1 MSLLQAVVL
10 TTFAELIKGVRARA
24 WRSVGTCVRVAYE
37 RQLHLI
43 DADSEPGT
51 IQAETWVVEEQRR
64 TWWAIWELDV
74 FASTVRR
81 SPTAI
86 DWDTNETFLPVDD
99 EFWFACT
106 PQPSCFLE
114 RDPEMRWKSL
124 QASKNLS
131 PKAWFIAINS
141 IMRNAQVL
149 SNPRGGARNVAV
161 RRDPSA
167 PSRHPP
173 KALKQ
178 ARRSVTESTDDLSI
192 LNNSL
197 YCFLMALPDHLRH
210 RGGFLAFC
218 DDPTRGRSR
227 QLDSDIYSIHIM
239 TQLARFM
246 ISRENLYW
254 EVEKES
260 PSPHQEDPQLDHLPD
275 TTEGERRWK
284 CYLDTAD
291 GIMDIVSSSSPDHF
305 QHINPFLGSTIWLGA
320 AILLVHFRLAPS
332 KPLVN
337 CRLIESKFDLLQAV
351 LVKLSSWWGMSTI
364 LTDRLSLLQ
373 SGLQY
378 PGEGNRSAN
387 TAHPHRPQ
395 SQLQNRAS
403 FDWSI
408 TQDQSDPPLV
418 TSEEGGTVEPSHDE
432 PANPLDQHRI
442 LGPGDSPVRWILALT
457 RNKIEIQY
465 LTKTP
470 PRYCLNRIR
479 EWVMTHLA
487 CQIQLGNC
495 FQRIQLR
502 AICLRTSI

>member
-1 MSLLQAVVL
+1 MTEVPRGRQGHWPASSTHASISCRDCRKRKIKRDRSLPTCFVCLKNGQECSYPVGPLKPGPKIGSSRRRMARRKVDTSCHCKQGVCGSLDAQSQPDLCHQSSQSSEPQQGFDYIGLPSPGSEDPPPTGLDSDERTSVPSTTTNGSSVRVSSLFWILHPSHDVKLDPNSSTRPPMTSGECPMRSFRLCKMTCVKHLEQHSRTWNPGLSTFSLFHQPTFTEKLLQIDSKHDLYALLAAMFSFSSRYRSQPVQATESRQVDKDKNLPTSEEFLNLAYEYTSTAFNAYADEPPSMSLLQAVVL

-173 KALKQ
+173 KALK
-178 ARRSVTESTDDLSI
+178 T
-192 LNNSL
+192 
-197 YCFLMALPDHLRH
+197 
-210 RGGFLAFC
+210 
-218 DDPTRGRSR
+218 
-227 QLDSDIYSIHIM
+227 
-239 TQLARFM
+239 
-246 ISRENLYW
+246 
-254 EVEKES
+254 
-260 PSPHQEDPQLDHLPD
+260 
-275 TTEGERRWK
+275 
-284 CYLDTAD
+284 
-291 GIMDIVSSSSPDHF
+291 SS
-305 QHINPFLGSTIWLGA
+305 
-320 AILLVHFRLAPS
+320 
-332 KPLVN
+332 
-337 CRLIESKFDLLQAV
+337 
-351 LVKLSSWWGMSTI
+351 
-364 LTDRLSLLQ
+364 
-373 SGLQY
+373 
-378 PGEGNRSAN
+378 
-387 TAHPHRPQ
+387 
-395 SQLQNRAS
+395 
-403 FDWSI
+403 
-408 TQDQSDPPLV
+408 
-418 TSEEGGTVEPSHDE
+418 
-432 PANPLDQHRI
+432 
-442 LGPGDSPVRWILALT
+442 
-457 RNKIEIQY
+457 
-465 LTKTP
+465 
-470 PRYCLNRIR
+470 
-479 EWVMTHLA
+479 
-487 CQIQLGNC
+487 
-495 FQRIQLR
+495 
-502 AICLRTSI
+502 